1 MFVMDDVWMTT
12 KSTWIDVSSE
22 KTFICNDFK
31 AVCLSTCLSQSFHRR
46 VTCTKNMLLE
56 LIQTP
61 LCLFETFDYFE
72 IGMDRIDSGC
82 KMVFFLQG
90 LEMN

>member
-1 MFVMDDVWMTT
+1 MILKQYVEVHIYLDHF
-12 KSTWIDVSSE
+12 IDMW
-22 KTFICNDFK
+22 
-31 AVCLSTCLSQSFHRR
+31 H
-46 VTCTKNMLLE
+46 TKNMLLE

-90 LEMN
+90 LEMNWFE

>member
-1 MFVMDDVWMTT
+1 MILKQYVEVHVYLDHF
-12 KSTWIDVSSE
+12 IDMWHS
-22 KTFICNDFK
+22 KK
-31 AVCLSTCLSQSFHRR
+31 
-46 VTCTKNMLLE
+46 
-56 LIQTP
+56 LIQTRSP

-90 LEMN
+90 LEMNWFE

>member
-12 KSTWIDVSSE
+12 KSAWIDVSSE
-22 KTFICNDFK
+22 NTFICNDFK
-31 AVCLSTCLSQSFHRR
+31 AVCLSQSFHRR

-61 LCLFETFDYFE
+61 LCLFETFDYLE
-72 IGMDRIDSGC
+72 IGIDRIDSGC
-82 KMVFFLQG
+82 KMFLFFLQG